1 MKELDINKEYN
12 NGGSLYLEDGYL
24 YKVYDEISY
33 FREEKERNIKF
44 LMNNNI
50 PNTPKIYKMLYKN
63 NEFNGYVM
71 EYIEGSMTFRESLNK
86 NIDFMD
92 KVSAIKD
99 IYKSLKT
106 LHSYNICIG
115 DIHLSNFLYKD
126 GHGYVI
132 DLDEIRYPEDNFKFR
147 ERYLVKENIK
157 SVPSKQASFI
167 TDNIKVCICCLSFLY
182 NIDLENIICKYSL
195 KSVKIILK
203 FLTSDE
209 EYKEISR
216 VLDVNKL
223 CYFDD
228 ILVNRVNKSR
238 VLKR

>member
-1 MKELDINKEYN
+1 
-12 NGGSLYLEDGYL
+12 
-24 YKVYDEISY
+24 
-33 FREEKERNIKF
+33 
-44 LMNNNI
+44 MNNSI
-50 PNTPKIYKMLYKN
+50 PKTPKIYKMLYKN

-71 EYIEGSMTFRESLNK
+71 EYIEGSMTFREGMKQKINFS
-86 NIDFMD
+86 D
-92 KVSAIKD
+92 KIKAILD
-99 IYKSLKT
+99 VYETLKV
-106 LHSYNICIG
+106 LHSYNISIG

-195 KSVKIILK
+195 NSVKIILK

-209 EYKEISR
+209 EYKEISK
-216 VLDVNKL
+216 VLNINKL

-228 ILVNRVNKSR
+228 VLVNRVNKSR